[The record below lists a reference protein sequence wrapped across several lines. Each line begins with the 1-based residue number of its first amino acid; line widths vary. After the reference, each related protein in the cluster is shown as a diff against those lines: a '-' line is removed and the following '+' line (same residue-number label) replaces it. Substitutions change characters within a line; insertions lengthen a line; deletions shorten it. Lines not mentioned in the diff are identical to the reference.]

1 MTREKQIEYFKG
13 CLMAT
18 GREGV
23 EDLLDFIEEL
33 GFYDAPASGG
43 NHCCKDGGLLEHTV
57 NVMQYA
63 EKIGLTLLGSEAYNK
78 IHRSYRNSVATAE
91 YFQNRQILKVSQQ
104 KVMKEKS
111 NLFTKLM
118 GLFKKGE
125 K

>member
-78 IHRSYRNSVATAE
+78 IHSSVIIASALHDLTWRFWQLTRTRRTALPVWRFVE
-91 YFQNRQILKVSQQ
+91 
-104 KVMKEKS
+104 
-111 NLFTKLM
+111 TC
-118 GLFKKGE
+118 
-125 K
+125 